1 MKKEKKERKK
11 ECKPLIFPIAK
22 SVSIKAS
29 VKIAFYVFFSFPIKG
44 INLSLFST
52 PVPHM
57 PTFFP
62 PQRTLFKT
70 IIFRCFFFFFF
81 RLLFPSSTSSTAFNI
96 LLQHFLFVIPTK
108 HLWTPRRAFK
118 RHHVFAHTATRR
130 RGTSA
135 CPAPSICSGESFVHL
150 PLKHTTSC
158 HLLAWVIRW
167 KARLCEEGSA
177 SSVSSIE
184 TP

>member
-70 IIFRCFFFFFF
+70 IIFRCFFFFFSDSCSLHQHHP
-81 RLLFPSSTSSTAFNI
+81 RLSTSFSNIFFSSSPQSTFEHRAVPLNGI
-96 LLQHFLFVIPTK
+96 MFLRTQP
-108 HLWTPRRAFK
+108 LGEEA
-118 RHHVFAHTATRR
+118 RR
-130 RGTSA
+130 RVLLL
-135 CPAPSICSGESFVHL
+135 PFV
-150 PLKHTTSC
+150 
-158 HLLAWVIRW
+158 RG
-167 KARLCEEGSA
+167 KALYTCR
-177 SSVSSIE
+177 
-184 TP
+184 